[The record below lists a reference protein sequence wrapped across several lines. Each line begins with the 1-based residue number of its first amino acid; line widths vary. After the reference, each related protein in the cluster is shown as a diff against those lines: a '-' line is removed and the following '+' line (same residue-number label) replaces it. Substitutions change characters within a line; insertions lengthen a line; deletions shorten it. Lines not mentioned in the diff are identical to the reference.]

1 MTKKRIIAAVLLV
14 YMVLSAFFFVSC
26 GGDDQLA
33 AFSKAI
39 SATKP
44 SKVEG
49 NVTMYTEFGPL
60 TVEYD
65 ADIAEDGSFVLNYV
79 YEVFNNVETGGEN
92 DVIGKHEGTVTYKDG
107 AFSDTSLAAKIP
119 AEAVAAKVKLS
130 DKMTYTVSED
140 GNVLAATIKAA
151 NTKSVLGV
159 EYAADVNMVL
169 TKANN
174 SIVSLTLT
182 YTLAEGKVEV
192 VCSYK

>member
-26 GGDDQLA
+26 GDDQLA

-49 NVTMYTEFGPL
+49 SVKMYTEFGPL

-65 ADIAEDGSFVLNYV
+65 ADIAEDGSFVLNYA
-79 YEVFNNVETGGEN
+79 YDVFNSIESADKN
-92 DVIGKHEGTVTYKDG
+92 DVTGKVEGTVTYKDG

-130 DKMTYTVSED
+130 DKMTYTVSDD

-159 EYAADVNMVL
+159 EYEADVSMVL
-169 TKANN
+169 TKANDK
-174 SIVSLTLT
+174 IASLSLT